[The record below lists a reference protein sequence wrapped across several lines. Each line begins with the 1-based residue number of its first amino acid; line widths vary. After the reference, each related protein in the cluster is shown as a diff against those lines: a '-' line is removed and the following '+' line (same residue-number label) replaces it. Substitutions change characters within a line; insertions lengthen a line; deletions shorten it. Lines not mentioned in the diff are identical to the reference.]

1 MKKLLFLITIL
12 CLATTSFAQ
21 VKKSVFIDRFANETA
36 YGKGFF
42 YEPEYDI
49 LSQNAVNVLNNKLV
63 KSGFASSTDEALKS
77 TADYIIYGTI
87 TKFELKDY
95 GTQKKFYN
103 SRVHSVNVGVEIRV
117 VGKSGKE
124 VYSDKAEGVYEVETE
139 ELMGYD
145 MTEQQVNLD
154 VLCKGAFTKVL
165 DIIYNDIVN
174 AIE

>member
-1 MKKLLFLITIL
+1 MKKLLFQITIL
-12 CLATTSFAQ
+12 CLATASFAQ
-21 VKKSVFIDRFANETA
+21 GKKSIVIERFSNETA

-49 LSQNAVNVLNNKLV
+49 LTQNAVKVLNDKLV
-63 KSGFASSTDEALKS
+63 RSGFASSTDEALKN
-77 TADYIIYGTI
+77 TADYIVYGTI
-87 TKFELKDY
+87 TKFELKDS

-103 SRVHSVNVGVEIRV
+103 SRVHTVNVGIEIRV

-139 ELMGYD
+139 EFMGYD
-145 MTEQQVNLD
+145 TTEQQVNLD
-154 VLCKGAFTKVL
+154 VLCNGAFTKVL
-165 DIIYNDIVN
+165 DSVYNDIVN